1 MNTPCL
7 RPDSPPLPH
16 MMPLCDTVRRRL
28 SVLLVSYNTCHLLD
42 ECLAKLHQALAQAPD
57 AADTRIIAV
66 DNASRDDS
74 VAHLRAHH
82 PEVLLLTSPRN
93 IGFGRAN
100 NLALPQVDSEFL
112 LLINTDAFLAP
123 ESIRVALDHMAAHP
137 RCGVLGVRLIGR
149 DGTLQPS
156 CRYFPTPANQFA
168 ERTGAYR
175 WPLAHLWGR
184 PVDDMAWDHASERRC
199 DWVPGCF
206 YLVRREVL
214 QQVGLFDPRFF
225 LYFEEVDHCRRVQ
238 AAGWTI
244 DYSPRTSVVHIGGES
259 ARSDGPISSTSRQV
273 EALQIESALLYFRK
287 HHGLGG
293 LVLHLGLDGAAAGLL
308 ALKAALR
315 RRSWAAIQHAPRL
328 HALTWRLLW
337 RTRLGTQPTL

>member
-1 MNTPCL
+1 MNPSAALMTA
-7 RPDSPPLPH
+7 PH
-16 MMPLCDTVRRRL
+16 RTLC
-28 SVLLVSYNTCHLLD
+28 VLLVSYNTRHLLD
-42 ECLAKLHQALAQAPD
+42 ECLSKLHQALSQAPH
-57 AADTRIIAV
+57 APDTRIIVV

-82 PEVLLLTSPRN
+82 PDVLLLTSPRN
-93 IGFGRAN
+93 MGFGRAN

-123 ESIRVALDHMAAHP
+123 ESIQVALDHMATHP
-137 RCGVLGVRLIGR
+137 RCGVLGVRLTGR
-149 DGTLQPS
+149 DGVLQPC

-168 ERTGAYR
+168 QRVGAYR
-175 WPLAHLWGR
+175 WPLAGLWGR
-184 PVDDMAWDHASERRC
+184 PVDDMAWDHVSERVC

-244 DYSPRTSVVHIGGES
+244 DYSPRTAVVHIGGES
-259 ARSDGPISSTSRQV
+259 ARSDGPINSTSRQV

-293 LVLHLGLDGAAAGLL
+293 LMLHLGLDGVATGLSV
-308 ALKAALR
+308 LKAVLR
-315 RRSWAAIQHAPRL
+315 RRGWAVIRDALRL
-328 HALTWRLLW
+328 HGLTWRLLW